1 MGRPEILKKTH
12 MTENANNPN
21 RTDVNELGEFG
32 LIDHLTK
39 NFDPKLASTIK
50 GVGDD
55 AAVLD
60 YGGDM
65 LTLVSTDMLV
75 EGIHFDLMYTP
86 LKHLGYKSV
95 VVNLS
100 DIYAMNGQPKHITVS
115 IAISNRFS
123 VEALEEIYDGIKTA
137 CDFYG
142 VDLVGGDP
150 TSSNK
155 GLIISITAIGQA
167 AKDKIAY
174 RSGAKVGDLLCL
186 TGNVGAAYLGLQLL
200 EREKQ
205 IYLANPGVQPDLENQ
220 QFIIERQLKPEARKD
235 MIELFEKVNL
245 VPTAMIDVS
254 DGVASEVFHICKQS
268 AVGAFVEESGVPIH
282 PDAQMMALKF
292 QLDPITCALS
302 GGEDYELL
310 FTINPAEVDKIKY
323 LPDIYIMGEIT
334 EQKDGIKLHTKG
346 GNIHDLKAQGWK
358 HF

>member
-1 MGRPEILKKTH
+1 
-12 MTENANNPN
+12 
-21 RTDVNELGEFG
+21 
-32 LIDHLTK
+32 
-39 NFDPKLASTIK
+39 
-50 GVGDD
+50 
-55 AAVLD
+55 
-60 YGGDM
+60 
-65 LTLVSTDMLV
+65 
-75 EGIHFDLMYTP
+75 
-86 LKHLGYKSV
+86 
-95 VVNLS
+95 
-100 DIYAMNGQPKHITVS
+100 
-115 IAISNRFS
+115 
-123 VEALEEIYDGIKTA
+123 
-137 CDFYG
+137 
-142 VDLVGGDP
+142 
-150 TSSNK
+150 
-155 GLIISITAIGQA
+155 
-167 AKDKIAY
+167 
-174 RSGAKVGDLLCL
+174 VGDLLCL